1 MAPRLVALVAFS
13 LLAALLGSPRSAQAK
28 DICVQDT
35 PGASWVFQKV
45 KKFKTGRVV
54 PLAGLYVSGGETF
67 PLHGS
72 AVLRPSGI
80 VELGVL
86 VHAMSGSI
94 FTGHNLTASMQL
106 DTGLEGTGGL
116 DTDGDYLVNSATY
129 GWVAVDCSTL
139 TIP

>member
-35 PGASWVFQKV
+35 PGD
-45 KKFKTGRVV
+45 T
-54 PLAGLYVSGGETF
+54 
-67 PLHGS
+67 S
-72 AVLRPSGI
+72 AVLRPSGN

-86 VHAMSGSI
+86 VHAMSGGT
-94 FTGHNLTASMQL
+94 FAGHNLTASMQL
-106 DTGLEGTGGL
+106 NTGLEGTGGL
-116 DTDGDYLVNSATY
+116 DTDGDYVVNSAVY
-129 GWVAVDCSTL
+129 GWTAVNCSTL

>member
-35 PGASWVFQKV
+35 PGDTWIFQKV

-54 PLAGLYVSGGETF
+54 PLSGLYVTGGETF

-72 AVLRPSGI
+72 AVLRPSGN

-86 VHAMSGSI
+86 VHAMSGGT
-94 FTGHNLTASMQL
+94 FAGHNLTASMQL
-106 DTGLEGTGGL
+106 NTGLEGTGGL
-116 DTDGDYLVNSATY
+116 DTDGDYVVNSAVY
-129 GWVAVDCSTL
+129 GWTAVNCSTL

>member
-1 MAPRLVALVAFS
+1 MAPRLVPLVAFS
-13 LLAALLGSPRSAQAK
+13 FLAALLGSPRSALAK

-35 PGASWVFQKV
+35 PGDTWIFQKV

-54 PLAGLYVSGGETF
+54 PLAGVYVTGGESF

-72 AVLRPSGI
+72 AVLRASGN

-86 VHAMSGSI
+86 VHAMSSGT
-94 FTGHNLTASMQL
+94 FNGHNLTASMQL
-106 DTGLEGTGGL
+106 NPGLEGTGGL
-116 DTDGDYLVNSATY
+116 DTDGDYLVNSAVY
-129 GWVAVDCSTL
+129 GCTAVDCSTL